1 MGTLNLQEA
10 RPANGTNEL
19 GTYPYHQFVH
29 PDHAINRMRSAS
41 FSAASAHSYAKV
53 KDIADIDAA
62 QPSDGPNQV
71 GFATPQLYPI
81 NDIEVPF
88 DEMLFNQPDAMFI
101 NPELLDSSFDN
112 FLLVNNSSPDSNVAA
127 NGATQPHDS
136 NSTLPLNFPE
146 FNQTSFNPIPNS
158 PPVLET
164 DEWLD
169 FNQVPID
176 PITMLN
182 FDQFHA
188 PTWQPQEP
196 QQPPQPAVIPPRA
209 FRVTPE
215 LCSHIASTLTM
226 PTPFSADKS
235 PFLPPMED
243 LQRYVDTYIK
253 NFDSHFPFLHH
264 SLQFTRENVSLALS
278 MAAIGALYLSEP
290 DVSENIFDISRCC
303 VHVYLESRR
312 ERKQDQQLES
322 TPIWLVQTLLLG
334 VVYGLFN
341 EEILANQIAV
351 AQANAVISLA
361 KSAGLQ
367 NPPNLPIPGLT
378 SSVHEKWDYFIQV
391 QERIRTMHVV
401 HIISCLLAT
410 GYNVT
415 SSLRN
420 ADLKCGSPCDEKLW
434 AASTAED
441 WWLVLQKKES
451 EGSLN
456 NAIEG
461 PDFTES
467 LDRLLSG
474 NTIVNEISQFML
486 LTLIYAIHLDI
497 HQHRLEYGE
506 GVDSTRWL
514 DLEKRRVEA
523 VLRAW
528 ETTWSLSPHASLIP
542 RTEDGSLM
550 SDSIPM
556 SSLAHVRLYLDLR
569 KAKECFWK
577 RDFVAM
583 GHELDKLQAP
593 TIVDPITIKPLNTLL
608 EAASYAADTI
618 SLWEKHVSRWTL
630 HGTTKQTFIHNIIAL
645 FDCGLIVSEFFFRL
659 EKRGEAQ
666 WANDERVLV
675 GRLRKIFNRA
685 FDALG
690 MEDATRDTLH
700 SQIEC
705 PADGNDSLGQRG
717 SQRLGLED
725 TKFPL
730 SVMALTAVSRI
741 LASLYIWPYAG
752 VMSSAL
758 KARMAQI
765 NALG

>member
-1 MGTLNLQEA
+1 
-10 RPANGTNEL
+10 
-19 GTYPYHQFVH
+19 
-29 PDHAINRMRSAS
+29 MRSAS

-81 NDIEVPF
+81 NDFDIPF
-88 DEMLFNQPDAMFI
+88 DDMFFNQSDAMFI
-101 NPELLDSSFDN
+101 NPELLDPSFDN
-112 FLLVNNSSPDSNVAA
+112 ILLANESSPDSNIAA
-127 NGATQPHDS
+127 NGAVHPPD
-136 NSTLPLNFPE
+136 NKSTLTLNYSA
-146 FNQTSFNPIPNS
+146 FNQAGLNHIPNS
-158 PPVLET
+158 PPLLET
-164 DEWLD
+164 DDWLE
-169 FNQVPID
+169 FNQAPID
-176 PITMLN
+176 PLTMLN
-182 FDQFHA
+182 FDQFQT
-188 PTWQPQEP
+188 PVWDPQQQQEQQQPQQQQQQP
-196 QQPPQPAVIPPRA
+196 QQQKQQQQQQQHQSQHQPPMIQQVPRP
-209 FRVTPE
+209 FRITPE
-215 LCSHIASTLTM
+215 LCNHISSTLTV
-226 PTPFSADKS
+226 PTPFSSEKS
-235 PFLPPMED
+235 PFLPPLGD
-243 LQRYVDTYIK
+243 LQRYIDTYIK
-253 NFDSHFPFLHH
+253 NFDTHFPFLHH
-264 SLQFTRENVSLALS
+264 SMKFTNENAPLALS
-278 MAAIGALYLSEP
+278 MAAIGALYLSESE
-290 DVSENIFDISRCC
+290 VSENIFDISRCC

-312 ERKQDQQLES
+312 ERKQNQQLES
-322 TPIWLVQTLLLG
+322 TPVWLVQTLLLG

-367 NPPNLPIPGLT
+367 NPSNLPIPGPMST
-378 SSVHEKWDYFIQV
+378 VQEKWDYFIQV
-391 QERIRTMHVV
+391 QTRIRTMHVV

-434 AASTAED
+434 TAQTANN
-441 WWLVLQKKES
+441 WWLALQKKES

-474 NTIVNEISQFML
+474 NTIVNEISQFTL

-497 HQHRLEYGE
+497 HQHRLEYGS
-506 GVDSTRWL
+506 GVESTRWL

-523 VLRAW
+523 MLRAW

-569 KAKECFWK
+569 KTKECFWK
-577 RDFVAM
+577 RDFAAM
-583 GHELDKLQAP
+583 GLELDKIQAP

-630 HGTTKQTFIHNIIAL
+630 HGTTMQIFIHNIIAL

-700 SQIEC
+700 AQIE
-705 PADGNDSLGQRG
+705 PSASGTNGFG
-717 SQRLGLED
+717 SANTSSGRLELDD

-730 SVMALTAVSRI
+730 SVMALTGVSRI
-741 LASLYIWPYAG
+741 LSSLYIWPYAN
-752 VMSSAL
+752 VMGAAL
-758 KARMAQI
+758 DARMAQI
-765 NALG
+765 KALC